1 MSGPRHF
8 GRVASATLTG
18 ISGATRSN
26 CDDVRMVPVAHL
38 VTFVDVDEHVAD
50 ARRISVSARHEAVLV
65 GGRRVLLL
73 DDRGWS
79 ESGPPN
85 IWALTSVEDI
95 VGTARMVVG
104 PDEPFGGRSHEDM
117 EADHWAHLVG
127 VLRQQGIVVDALEL
141 KRLPHDGVLSERLL
155 ARVGMTRPRWQSRLC
170 DHRTLRHLLTKPP
183 KLSQMRRCRGQP
195 TGLVHPGRRQ
205 HAPARG

>member
-1 MSGPRHF
+1 MPTGPPSGDVPGRGRRVMSGPRHF
-8 GRVASATLTG
+8 GRAASATLTG
-18 ISGATRSN
+18 ISGATRSS
-26 CDDVRMVPVAHL
+26 CDDVRMAPVAHL

-65 GGRRVLLL
+65 GGQRVLLL

-85 IWALTSVEDI
+85 IWAMTSIEDI
-95 VGTARMVVG
+95 VDTARVVVG
-104 PDEPFGGRSHEDM
+104 PDEPFDGRSHEDM

-141 KRLPHDGVLSERLL
+141 KRLPHDVVLSKRLL
-155 ARVGMTRPRWQSRLC
+155 ARVGH
-170 DHRTLRHLLTKPP
+170 D
-183 KLSQMRRCRGQP
+183 
-195 TGLVHPGRRQ
+195 
-205 HAPARG
+205 PAAAAESAM

>member
-1 MSGPRHF
+1 M
-8 GRVASATLTG
+8 A
-18 ISGATRSN
+18 
-26 CDDVRMVPVAHL
+26 PVAHL

-85 IWALTSVEDI
+85 IWAVTSVEDI
-95 VGTARMVVG
+95 VDTARVVVG
-104 PDEPFGGRSHEDM
+104 PDEPFDGRSHEDM

-141 KRLPHDGVLSERLL
+141 KRLPHDVVLSKRLL
-155 ARVGMTRPRWQSRLC
+155 ARVGHDPPPCRVGYVTTALERGAMSKSAPSGAIALLGGAIAAVMTVGVASDDGRPWADR
-170 DHRTLRHLLTKPP
+170 
-183 KLSQMRRCRGQP
+183 
-195 TGLVHPGRRQ
+195 
-205 HAPARG
+205 A